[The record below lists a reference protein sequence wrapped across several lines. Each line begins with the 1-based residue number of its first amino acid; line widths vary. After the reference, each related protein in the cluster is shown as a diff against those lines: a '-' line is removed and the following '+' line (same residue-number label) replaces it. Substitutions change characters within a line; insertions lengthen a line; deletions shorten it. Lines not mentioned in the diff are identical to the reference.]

1 MYGKSRYLSHF
12 KELYYTFIVSECQM
26 NMKIRQGEKFPDQSF
41 LQKNILFGA
50 VFSKT
55 THYGIFVSY
64 CILQEKM
71 LINKMCNVIPHQMN
85 LLSAFNTQENNFQT
99 IPRSYYTK

>member
-26 NMKIRQGEKFPDQSF
+26 NMKINQGEKFPDQSF

-50 VFSKT
+50 VFFKT
-55 THYGIFVSY
+55 TRNNIFFS
-64 CILQEKM
+64 CHILQEK
-71 LINKMCNVIPHQMN
+71 LLNNKMCNAIPHQ
-85 LLSAFNTQENNFQT
+85 
-99 IPRSYYTK
+99 

>member
-50 VFSKT
+50 VFFKT
-55 THYGIFVSY
+55 TRNIIFFKARILDMEHFSVCTFY
-64 CILQEKM
+64 FLEVFKGFFFDVCI
-71 LINKMCNVIPHQMN
+71 N
-85 LLSAFNTQENNFQT
+85 
-99 IPRSYYTK
+99 

>member
-50 VFSKT
+50 VFFKT
-55 THYGIFVSY
+55 TRNSIF
-64 CILQEKM
+64 
-71 LINKMCNVIPHQMN
+71 
-85 LLSAFNTQENNFQT
+85 
-99 IPRSYYTK
+99 